1 MIFLCVL
8 FLSDSDIKVIVALL
22 GTVHFLVSNG
32 GFSLSLND
40 WQNSPRENCVHY
52 MLYIW
57 CSYHQGHYKGPL
69 RLSLKTDISHK
80 RRVGVTILSATS
92 FCISQTF
99 AYNSD
104 LIACALWLQ
113 EVPEYIHY
121 GSWDSIL
128 CHYRDIVAHLGQ
140 DFWGWWL
147 LWGPP
152 EFSAI
157 LFGSPIS
164 SLAPMLDSG
173 SIILGD
179 LWGRWFLG
187 EARYSS

>member
-1 MIFLCVL
+1 MEVFIYLM
-8 FLSDSDIKVIVALL
+8 
-22 GTVHFLVSNG
+22 
-32 GFSLSLND
+32 ND
-40 WQNSPRENCVHY
+40 WQNSPRENCVHCT
-52 MLYIW
+52 LYIW
-57 CSYHQGHYKGPL
+57 CSYHQGHCKGPL

-80 RRVGVTILSATS
+80 GSVEVTILSVTS

-99 AYNSD
+99 AYSSA
-104 LIACALWLQ
+104 LIECALWLQ
-113 EVPEYIHY
+113 EGPEYIHC
-121 GSWDSIL
+121 GSWDSIS

-147 LWGPP
+147 LCSPS

-187 EARYSS
+187 EARYSPLGKGRL